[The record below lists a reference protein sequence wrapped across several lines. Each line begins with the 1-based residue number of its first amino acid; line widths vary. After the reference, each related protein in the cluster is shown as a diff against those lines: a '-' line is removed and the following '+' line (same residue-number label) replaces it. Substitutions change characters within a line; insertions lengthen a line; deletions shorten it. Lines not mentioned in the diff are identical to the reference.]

1 MKSLFFEASFDT
13 VSDSSY
19 NLSNSMNSSNESW
32 FSECASAVSA
42 SNFDMRT
49 TNTESNLQAKG
60 SMDTFISQDHTI
72 DSDSM
77 QSWKESCIVLNSSN
91 ETDDS
96 VSHFKPNQST
106 NKPSIFRYHHKQN
119 LKVKKPRVKASTKIK
134 SQKLKG

>member
-1 MKSLFFEASFDT
+1 
-13 VSDSSY
+13 
-19 NLSNSMNSSNESW
+19 MNSSNESW

-49 TNTESNLQAKG
+49 TNTESSKKKLFSNLQAKG

-91 ETDDS
+91 KTDDS

>member
-1 MKSLFFEASFDT
+1 
-13 VSDSSY
+13 
-19 NLSNSMNSSNESW
+19 MNSSNESW

-49 TNTESNLQAKG
+49 TNTESSKKKLFSNLQAKG
-60 SMDTFISQDHTI
+60 SMDTFIGQDHTI

-96 VSHFKPNQST
+96 VSHFLNQT
-106 NKPSIFRYHHKQN
+106 NLQISHQFSDTISDK
-119 LKVKKPRVKASTKIK
+119 KASTKIK